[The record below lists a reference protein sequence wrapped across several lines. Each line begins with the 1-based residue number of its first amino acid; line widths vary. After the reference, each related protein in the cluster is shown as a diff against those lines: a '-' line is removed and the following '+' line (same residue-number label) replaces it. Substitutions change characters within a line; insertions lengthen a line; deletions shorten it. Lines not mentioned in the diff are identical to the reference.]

1 MIKSN
6 PMSARW
12 GTHKLENNNTKE
24 VLPVL
29 HRRSLIMEGPRTYCE
44 CSKRHIRLPSL
55 GIKPRDWESPGNLT
69 LQASGI

>member
-12 GTHKLENNNTKE
+12 GTHKLENNNAK

-29 HRRSLIMEGPRTYCE
+29 HSRSLIMEGPRTYCE
-44 CSKRHIRLPSL
+44 YSKHHIRLPSL
-55 GIKPRDWESPGNLT
+55 RTQPRDWESLGNLT
-69 LQASGI
+69 LKARGI